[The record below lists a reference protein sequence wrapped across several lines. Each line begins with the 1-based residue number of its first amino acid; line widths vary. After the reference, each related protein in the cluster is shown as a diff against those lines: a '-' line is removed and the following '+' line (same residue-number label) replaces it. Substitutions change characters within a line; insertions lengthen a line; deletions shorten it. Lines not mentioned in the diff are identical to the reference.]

1 MDGPL
6 PGTDNIGRDDS
17 GGFKPAGI
25 NPGEINPAE
34 INAAGI
40 NPADISAAG
49 SYAGAREAVD
59 VPPSGVHPA
68 DHPALRGLLGH
79 WRGST
84 RLAAGPWGPE
94 RTVEAEVTY
103 RRVARGF
110 GIVQTY
116 SHREPDGT
124 HFEGHGMFMV
134 DPDHPDVL
142 WYHADTTDPV
152 PAVPDRCTWRG
163 GVLRVERHGSAGWT
177 RHSVRLDGDVLIHA
191 TELRSRAPSRTQSG
205 GSAENVGGDGTGSAY
220 TPFMTSAFTRA

>member
-6 PGTDNIGRDDS
+6 PGTDNIGQGDL
-17 GGFKPAGI
+17 G
-25 NPGEINPAE
+25 
-34 INAAGI
+34 GI
-40 NPADISAAG
+40 NPADINAAG
-49 SYAGAREAVD
+49 GRPA
-59 VPPSGVHPA
+59 GVHPA

-103 RRVARGF
+103 RRVASGF
-110 GIVQTY
+110 GVVQTY
-116 SHREPDGT
+116 SHRELDGT
-124 HFEGHGMFMV
+124 HFEGHGMFTM

-142 WYHADTTDPV
+142 WYHGDTTVPV

-177 RHSVRLDGDVLIHA
+177 RHSVRLDGEVLTHV
-191 TELRSRAPSRTQSG
+191 TELRSREPSRTQPGG
-205 GSAENVGGDGTGSAY
+205 GSAEGAGADGTGSAY
-220 TPFMTSAFTRA
+220 TPFMTSTFRRA

>member
-17 GGFKPAGI
+17 GGFNPAG
-25 NPGEINPAE
+25 INPAE

-40 NPADISAAG
+40 SAAG
-49 SYAGAREAVD
+49 SYAGGTEAVD

-94 RTVEAEVTY
+94 RTVDAEVTY
-103 RRVARGF
+103 WRVASGF

-124 HFEGHGMFMV
+124 QFQGHGMFTV

-177 RHSVRLDGDVLIHA
+177 RHSVRLDGDVLIHV
-191 TELRSRAPSRTQSG
+191 TELRSRVPSRAQSG
-205 GSAENVGGDGTGSAY
+205 GSAENASADGTGSAY
-220 TPFMTSAFTRA
+220 TPFMTSTFTRA